1 MGNMKGRIKEE
12 IRRLST
18 KNYEIVKL
26 SDNLNEIEILFN
38 GPPETP
44 FHGGKFK
51 VRILIPDE
59 YPFKSP
65 SVGFVTKIFH
75 PNVVEIFLPQ
85 LLTYPNATDPL
96 NTEAASLFL
105 RDKSLYEKKVKEFMK
120 LYSEKVTHEKNDESS
135 ASVENEV

>member
-75 PNVVEIFLPQ
+75 PNIDEKWKYLFRCFKP
-85 LLTYPNATDPL
+85 
-96 NTEAASLFL
+96 SLVPTFRL
-105 RDKSLYEKKVKEFMK
+105 SKRC
-120 LYSEKVTHEKNDESS
+120 
-135 ASVENEV
+135 